1 MQIAVGLTVNALIVL
16 AAGSVAALLRSR
28 PTWAK
33 WQRWITGTLL
43 GAVAIALA
51 REVPARARA

>member
-1 MQIAVGLTVNALIVL
+1 VQIAVGITVNALIVL
-16 AAGSVAALLRSR
+16 AAGSIAGLLKRR
-28 PTWAK
+28 PAWAK
-33 WQRWITGTLL
+33 WQRWATGSLL